1 LPGPEVFVPFDHPP
15 GRAPTVTEIRSTL
28 IVSSIQ
34 SLRSHGRYDQ
44 YAGLLGSREREDLLS
59 LIAGTWV
66 PLQLAQVHYGTLE
79 RMGLDR
85 AEIEVIGGDVAD
97 RVNRSIL
104 STIVRASSE
113 AGMTPWTLLSHTH
126 RLRDLMWRGSDIAIL
141 KLGPK
146 EARFDWASQP
156 LASVPYFVT
165 SFGGYL
171 RAMVGLFCLKAYT
184 RQEREGQR
192 SDRIVYRISWA

>member
-1 LPGPEVFVPFDHPP
+1 MFLPFDHPP
-15 GRAPTVTEIRSTL
+15 GRAPAVTAIRSTL

-34 SLRSHGRYDQ
+34 SVRARGAYDRYASQLD
-44 YAGLLGSREREDLLS
+44 ARAREDLLS

-66 PLQLAQVHYGTLE
+66 PLELATVHYRALD
-79 RMGLDR
+79 RMNLDR
-85 AEIEVIGGDVAD
+85 AEIERVGGDVAD

-104 STIVRASSE
+104 STIIRASRE
-113 AGMTPWTLLSHTH
+113 AGVTPWTLLSHTH
-126 RLRDLMWRGSDIAIL
+126 RFRDLSWRGSDIAVL

-146 EARFDWASQP
+146 EARFDWAAQP

-171 RAMVGLFCLKAYT
+171 RALVGLFCMKAYT
-184 RQEREGQR
+184 RLEREGQR